1 MAYITIREYG
11 EDSFIEKK
19 SEFIGYAKR
28 VENEEE
34 AKAFVAEIKSKHKQ
48 ARHNCWAYIIGEN
61 MGIQRYSDDGE
72 PQGTAGCL
80 LYTSPSPRDRSVSRM
95 PSSA

>member
-28 VENEEE
+28 VESEEE
-34 AKAFVAEIKSKHKQ
+34 VTNSYK
-48 ARHNCWAYIIGEN
+48 
-61 MGIQRYSDDGE
+61 
-72 PQGTAGCL
+72 
-80 LYTSPSPRDRSVSRM
+80 
-95 PSSA
+95 

>member
-28 VENEEE
+28 VENEED
-34 AKAFVAEIKSKHKQ
+34 AGDGGNPAE
-48 ARHNCWAYIIGEN
+48 
-61 MGIQRYSDDGE
+61 
-72 PQGTAGCL
+72 
-80 LYTSPSPRDRSVSRM
+80 
-95 PSSA
+95 

>member
-34 AKAFVAEIKSKHKQ
+34 ANAFVAEIKTK
-48 ARHNCWAYIIGEN
+48 I
-61 MGIQRYSDDGE
+61 
-72 PQGTAGCL
+72 
-80 LYTSPSPRDRSVSRM
+80 
-95 PSSA
+95 